1 LIILEDSR
9 LGMKASSKTF
19 ALVQSDKKTKMA
31 PMIKT
36 TSFILV
42 MLLVFS
48 SCQKKDVRSDV
59 KEKIDLLG
67 HRNWVLLVDSAYP
80 EQNIAGMET
89 ILVEGDML
97 DNLPWF
103 LDLLDNSPHIAPVIY
118 KDQEL
123 RYLDDGMVA
132 GIDAFKKNMDNIL
145 GERAVQELPH
155 EEIFKVLDKEGGPFK
170 VLVIKTT
177 QVMPYTSLFFQ
188 LDCGYW
194 NADQENAL
202 REKISGS

>member
-1 LIILEDSR
+1 
-9 LGMKASSKTF
+9 
-19 ALVQSDKKTKMA
+19 
-31 PMIKT
+31 MINM
-36 TSFILV
+36 SPFILV

-67 HRNWVLLVDSAYP
+67 HRNWVLLVDNAYP
-80 EQNIAGMET
+80 EQNVPGMET

-103 LDLLDNSPHIAPVIY
+103 LDMLDNSPHITPIIY
-118 KDQEL
+118 RDQEL

-132 GIDAFKKNMDNIL
+132 GIGAFKKSMNNIL
-145 GERAVQELPH
+145 GERAVEELPH
-155 EEIFKVLDKEGGPFK
+155 EEIFKVLDKEGGLFK

-194 NADQENAL
+194 NADQEKAL

>member
-1 LIILEDSR
+1 
-9 LGMKASSKTF
+9 
-19 ALVQSDKKTKMA
+19 MA

-202 REKISGS
+202 REKIYGS

>member
-1 LIILEDSR
+1 MIILEDSR